1 MVPLRRPTADSALL
15 VAAAIAGMRRIYEP
29 GYQLAKCGVMLLD
42 LVESSLYQAELD
54 LEPGEGRDQSHLM
67 GTIDQLNRRFGKRTV
82 FVGSAGVPQAHEWA
96 MRQERRTPQYTTRL
110 SDVPVARA

>member
-54 LEPGEGRDQSHLM
+54 LEPGEDRDQSHLM

-110 SDVPVARA
+110 ADVPIARA